1 MHSENSDPTNG
12 FDGRINRAIMD
23 VIMLSFERY
32 AKMDLIEKK
41 DEIISLYSRLPLED
55 KTFDES
61 ITIGTSDITK
71 VLYRLKKWITQLKIL
86 MGS

>member
-1 MHSENSDPTNG
+1 
-12 FDGRINRAIMD
+12 
-23 VIMLSFERY
+23 MLSFERY
-32 AKMDLIEKK
+32 SKIDLIGKK

-55 KTFDES
+55 RPFDES

-71 VLYRLKKWITQLKIL
+71 VLYRLKKWITELRIL

>member
-1 MHSENSDPTNG
+1 MKL
-12 FDGRINRAIMD
+12 FA
-23 VIMLSFERY
+23 
-32 AKMDLIEKK
+32 
-41 DEIISLYSRLPLED
+41 LYSRLPLED